1 MFGIRYLKAPP
12 TAFVMQHKVGRV
24 KRSGVG
30 LSFFYY
36 APTST
41 IVSVP
46 IGSTDVPFAFVETSR
61 DYQSLTVQGQLT
73 YRIADATHAAA
84 LLDYTLKPN
93 GAYASDDPRKL
104 DDRLVHTAQVI
115 ARGVIGRMGLHEAL
129 AQTDAIASELLHA
142 LRASE
147 TVTMMGLEILG
158 LSLLAVRPTP
168 DVAKALEAEAREA
181 LLRRSDEAIYARRN
195 AAVEQ
200 ERTIRENEL
209 RTDIAVEEKK
219 RQIRETQVAADVAV
233 EEQRSA
239 LIDRRVA
246 NERKE
251 ADAKAYTLEKS
262 IEPLRE
268 LDWRKLMALAQGGGD
283 PKVLIGMA
291 FRDLA
296 ENAQKIGELNI
307 TPDLLAALTETTTR
321 APAKR

>member
-1 MFGIRYLKAPP
+1 
-12 TAFVMQHKVGRV
+12 
-24 KRSGVG
+24 
-30 LSFFYY
+30 
-36 APTST
+36 
-41 IVSVP
+41 
-46 IGSTDVPFAFVETSR
+46 
-61 DYQSLTVQGQLT
+61 
-73 YRIADATHAAA
+73 
-84 LLDYTLKPN
+84 
-93 GAYASDDPRKL
+93 
-104 DDRLVHTAQVI
+104 
-115 ARGVIGRMGLHEAL
+115 MGLNEAL
-129 AQTDAIASELLHA
+129 AQTDAIATEVLHA
-142 LRASE
+142 LKQSE
-147 TVTMMGLEILG
+147 TVTMTGLEILG

-209 RTDIAVEEKK
+209 KTEIAVEEKK

-268 LDWRKLMALAQGGGD
+268 LDWRKLMALSHGGGD

-307 TPDLLAALTETTTR
+307 TPDLLASLTETART
-321 APAKR
+321 PAKR